1 MQGLPR
7 HRPVSRSKHPSG
19 ICYTH
24 ADLHL
29 LLAAAAAAAA
39 AAASYKDAVTID
51 HACACVMRACQCS
64 VRSIAVTVRRRL
76 WTFDAPPDIDRRT
89 RLYVRLNF
97 SMILA
102 VSNFVT
108 DGSVAE

>member
-39 AAASYKDAVTID
+39 SYKDAVTID
-51 HACACVMRACQCS
+51 HACACVMRAR
-64 VRSIAVTVRRRL
+64 VNAVS
-76 WTFDAPPDIDRRT
+76 AAAQS
-89 RLYVRLNF
+89 LYVDAYGHLTLLRT
-97 SMILA
+97 STVELA
-102 VSNFVT
+102 ST
-108 DGSVAE
+108 CA

>member
-1 MQGLPR
+1 MQGLLR

-51 HACACVMRACQCS
+51 HACACVMRAR
-64 VRSIAVTVRRRL
+64 VNAVS
-76 WTFDAPPDIDRRT
+76 AAAQS
-89 RLYVRLNF
+89 LYVDAYGHLTLLQT
-97 SMILA
+97 STVELA
-102 VSNFVT
+102 ST
-108 DGSVAE
+108 CA